1 MPRNEHLP
9 ARTGCEISPKV
20 GNFDRER
27 LEHHLPKQAQTSA
40 HRALPKR
47 TEERRHEDRNSHRP
61 FRSGTRVRCLRTQWV
76 SELYTDGTGA
86 RACGTVRRSPDPVAL
101 HGGGADARDCER
113 PVLADEQLRPACDHV
128 RRSDHRQ
135 HSALSHFHGASGPSD
150 RGDCRRA
157 LDCERPP
164 VSSALVTA
172 LPATIRRRRT
182 SGVARVAAELHRAV
196 SVTQSARGEFC
207 RTASYWWR
215 GDKP

>member
-76 SELYTDGTGA
+76 SELYADGTSA
-86 RACGTVRRSPDPVAL
+86 RACGTVRHIFMA
-101 HGGGADARDCER
+101 
-113 PVLADEQLRPACDHV
+113 PA
-128 RRSDHRQ
+128 
-135 HSALSHFHGASGPSD
+135 G
-150 RGDCRRA
+150 
-157 LDCERPP
+157 
-164 VSSALVTA
+164 
-172 LPATIRRRRT
+172 LPIAAI
-182 SGVARVAAELHRAV
+182 VAALWIV
-196 SVTQSARGEFC
+196 SACRYRVLLSPLLQRRFGDVERGE
-207 RTASYWWR
+207 S
-215 GDKP
+215 